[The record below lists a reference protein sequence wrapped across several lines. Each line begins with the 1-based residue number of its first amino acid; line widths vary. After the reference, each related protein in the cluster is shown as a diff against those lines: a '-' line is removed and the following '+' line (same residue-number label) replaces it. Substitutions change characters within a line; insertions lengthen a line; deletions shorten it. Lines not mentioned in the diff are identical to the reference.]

1 MEEELLDRNPINLNV
16 SEFDDSIIS
25 EEDEPK
31 LRFGNSLFMKSNSE
45 LNNDVIVKNNLVP
58 NNLEISNPESMTEIK
73 KDKTIENYE
82 QVMLEDIFS
91 NKYEIP
97 MSLPTKFSKSKMG
110 HQFIYESK
118 INLKKTNYKIESRKF
133 GLERNSQITT
143 YLLSIFIFSEFINL
157 DEIEKDKR
165 LNVIFLKQN
174 KIQKQFVIEDK
185 TSFLKNLDMP
195 EHTVNDFDMFING
208 MNDFL
213 GEKDYLNI
221 QKKNKNKIISIYSI
235 LTLIILF
242 IIGLCVSLYLTNK
255 QLDDGKKKTLI
266 CILEIILLVI
276 FLVLLIFKIIDVNN
290 LKILLIFYELRYLI
304 INYNRYCQHIELW
317 NKNLFENYKIAISIP
332 ISLNYIMFNL
342 NPYQNIEIKHL
353 DLNWMKKKFYKS
365 QYEIFKTE
373 KEAKLFKTINQN
385 VIVLKNRN
393 SLSIN

>member
-1 MEEELLDRNPINLNV
+1 M
-16 SEFDDSIIS
+16 
-25 EEDEPK
+25 
-31 LRFGNSLFMKSNSE
+31 
-45 LNNDVIVKNNLVP
+45 
-58 NNLEISNPESMTEIK
+58 
-73 KDKTIENYE
+73 
-82 QVMLEDIFS
+82 
-91 NKYEIP
+91 
-97 MSLPTKFSKSKMG
+97 
-110 HQFIYESK
+110 
-118 INLKKTNYKIESRKF
+118 
-133 GLERNSQITT
+133 
-143 YLLSIFIFSEFINL
+143 

-213 GEKDYLNI
+213 VEKDYLNI

-266 CILEIILLVI
+266 SILEVILLVI

-353 DLNWMKKKFYKS
+353 DLNWMKKNFINLQMKFL
-365 QYEIFKTE
+365 
-373 KEAKLFKTINQN
+373 KLKKKQN
-385 VIVLKNRN
+385 YSKRLIKM
-393 SLSIN
+393 

>member
-1 MEEELLDRNPINLNV
+1 M
-16 SEFDDSIIS
+16 
-25 EEDEPK
+25 
-31 LRFGNSLFMKSNSE
+31 
-45 LNNDVIVKNNLVP
+45 
-58 NNLEISNPESMTEIK
+58 
-73 KDKTIENYE
+73 
-82 QVMLEDIFS
+82 
-91 NKYEIP
+91 
-97 MSLPTKFSKSKMG
+97 
-110 HQFIYESK
+110 
-118 INLKKTNYKIESRKF
+118 
-133 GLERNSQITT
+133 
-143 YLLSIFIFSEFINL
+143 

-213 GEKDYLNI
+213 VEKDYLNI

-365 QYEIFKTE
+365 QNEIFKTE